1 MPKFAANLTMMFTE
15 LPFLSRFGAAAEAG
29 FDAVEFLFP
38 YEFDKRELADLL
50 TANGLTLALHNLPA
64 GDWAGGERGIGC
76 HPDRVPEFRGGVDR
90 AIDYALTLRCPKVNC
105 LAGILPDGVTADAAR
120 ATLIE
125 NLRYAADK
133 LRAAKLGLLLEPVNT
148 RDIPGFFVNRTR
160 PALEI
165 ITATCSDNLK
175 LQYDIY
181 HAQVM
186 EGDLART
193 IETEFDRIGH
203 IQLAD
208 NPGRHEPG
216 TGEINYPF
224 LFRRIDELGYG
235 GWIGCEY
242 KPATTTAAGLS
253 WFAPYRPKRQTRHAA
268 ESHSS

>member
-1 MPKFAANLTMMFTE
+1 MPKFAANLTMMFTD
-15 LPFLSRFGAAAEAG
+15 LPFLSRFAAAAEAG

-38 YEFDKRELADLL
+38 YEFDKGELASLL
-50 TANGLTLALHNLPA
+50 AASGLRLVLHNLPA
-64 GDWAGGERGIGC
+64 GDWARGERGIAC
-76 HPDRVPEFRGGVDR
+76 HPGRVAEFRAGVER
-90 AIDYALTLRCPKVNC
+90 AIDYAAALQCPKVNC

-125 NLRYAADK
+125 NLRYAAGK
-133 LRAAKLGLLLEPVNT
+133 LEAAKIGLLLEPVNC
-148 RDIPGFFVNRTR
+148 RDIPGFFVDRTR

-165 ITATCSDNLK
+165 IAATGSNNIK

-186 EGDLART
+186 EGDLACT
-193 IETEFDRIGH
+193 IETEFERIGH

-216 TGEINYPF
+216 TGEINFPF
-224 LFRRIDELGYG
+224 LFRRIDELGYR

-242 KPATTTAAGLS
+242 KPATTTTAGLS
-253 WFAPYRPKRQTRHAA
+253 WLAPYQPKRQARHAA

>member
-15 LPFLSRFGAAAEAG
+15 LPFLDRFAAASAAG

-38 YEFDKRELADLL
+38 YDFDVWRLADLL
-50 TANGLTLALHNLPA
+50 ASNGLELILHNLPA
-64 GDWAGGERGIGC
+64 GDWARGERGIGC
-76 HPDRVPEFRGGVDR
+76 HPDRVAEFRAGVDR
-90 AIDYALTLRCPKVNC
+90 AIEYATVLGCPRVNC
-105 LAGILPDGVTADAAR
+105 LAGILPAGVTAERGR

-125 NLRYAADK
+125 NFRYAAGM
-133 LRAAKLGLLLEPVNT
+133 LAAAGIGLLLEPVNS
-148 RDIPGFFVNRTR
+148 RDVPGFFVDRTR

-165 ITATCSDNLK
+165 IEAVGAKNLK

-193 IETEFDRIGH
+193 IETELARIGH

-208 NPGRHEPG
+208 NPGRQEPG
-216 TGEINYPF
+216 TGEINFPF
-224 LFRRIDELGYG
+224 LFRRIDELGYA

-242 KPATTTAAGLS
+242 KPRATTEAGLD
-253 WFAPYRPKRQTRHAA
+253 WLHAYQPRGRRP
-268 ESHSS
+268 